1 MACRG
6 GQNKKKKELVATIW
20 KKKKKKTVIEKKPA
34 FRSTRKE
41 CRTRICQKTY
51 RK

>member
-20 KKKKKKTVIEKKPA
+20 KKKKKTVIEKKPA